1 VELGLLEETTS
12 SGYKDLIL
20 EERQWIC
27 DGPVK
32 GGAPHSVIVLG
43 CKE

>member
-1 VELGLLEETTS
+1 MELGLLGETTL
-12 SGYKDLIL
+12 SGYEDLIL

-32 GGAPHSVIVLG
+32 GGAPHSVLVLG
-43 CKE
+43 CEE